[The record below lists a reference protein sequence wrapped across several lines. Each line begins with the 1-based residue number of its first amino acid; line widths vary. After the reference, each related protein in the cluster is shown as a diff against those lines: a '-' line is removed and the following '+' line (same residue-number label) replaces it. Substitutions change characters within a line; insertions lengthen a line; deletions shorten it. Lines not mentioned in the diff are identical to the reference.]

1 MQPLDNVRKKFKREL
16 EQQKNT
22 QVIRTGKITISVRT
36 EKVTL
41 ADLLSEEP
49 YGEEYEDLD

>member
-16 EQQKNT
+16 EQQENT
-22 QVIRTGKITISVRT
+22 QVIRTGKITVSVRT